1 MNGWTLLRSHLLQR
15 GLNHKMVHLFFFFF
29 LRCDKWLW
37 IDMILTAIVS
47 FWWSISSLACWVQ
60 ALISIDH
67 LTRRL
72 NWIFDINLLIII
84 YFMHH
89 KFKTLLWL
97 NQAFL
102 ESRVYFEHKIVLKLT
117 LIYSLRCK
125 LIYRSSVS
133 DTIN

>member
-15 GLNHKMVHLFFFFF
+15 GLNHKMVHLFFFF